1 MSPNKKPALFFTAQ
15 YIIFF
20 TAQYIISKNLYDQE
34 ELSMIL
40 QAHFIT

>member
-1 MSPNKKPALFFTAQ
+1 MSPNKKPALFFKQ
-15 YIIFF
+15 VFFFF
-20 TAQYIISKNLYDQE
+20 TAQYIISENLYDQE